1 MSIKLEEEEP
11 NEKIKMIEKYN
22 NENIFYFN
30 KDTQFKLI
38 IKNEHNFQKKI
49 NNDND
54 FLNLILSGENNTY
67 IFDEISP
74 KEVIQK
80 IADNSIQKEIQNL
93 ISYNYYN
100 LFKGSNL
107 KINENEKN
115 ELFNSK
121 IIKLNIVSPEKYS
134 IKKGKVLL
142 IKFNFTN
149 QEKPFILDKNII
161 YNSYL
166 CIIDKNNKEENTIS
180 NNDIYFIIEIKKLI
194 KSIQIRLEELK
205 QKGIKNINEDIFL
218 PLFQPNIGVIISK
231 NSSYKNLNLET
242 MKTNFNSIVKRKF
255 ILKSIFISFNISLI
269 LDEEILLT
277 SNINQNNL
285 INCPENLEK
294 ISDSVNDEIT
304 SCCSSSISPKLSC
317 SEKDSQDNNNNNK
330 IISSLNKFNLYN
342 SEETGNLN
350 DNLNKNNNFRKTNSF
365 DSNYIYNESHKF
377 TNFIF
382 KSKSSK
388 KNLLNYKLNNSKY
401 NHNVILLN
409 SSDIFSKTL
418 FNRYQDKS
426 NSSCNYKILIEF
438 LKMKLNQSLSEL
450 TLYNYFNSF
459 SRIGLMGIRIPFFKT
474 SGGIIEKT
482 LTPSLK
488 EIKLLI
494 KDPKLI
500 KKIRKKYS
508 QKILTSNSTGEK
520 IILNIEG
527 FDINISEKES
537 LVKISYNEER
547 PYYLT
552 ESLNDKLEQLMN
564 IIKYIKK
571 INIEKNVVINKSY
584 FSIKWNFIN
593 GNDIFSSSFISY
605 YLLNSN
611 LLGIFSDIKE
621 KEYSFFLNSID
632 DRTGKKFDIDYR
644 LIIYENN
651 NNILDFINSYNC

>member
-54 FLNLILSGENNTY
+54 FLNFILSGENNTY

-80 IADNSIQKEIQNL
+80 IADNSVQKEIQNL

-100 LFKGSNL
+100 IFKGSNL

-255 ILKSIFISFNISLI
+255 ILKSIFISFNISLS
-269 LDEEILLT
+269 LNNEILMPV
-277 SNINQNNL
+277 NKNQNNF
-285 INCPENLEK
+285 INYQENIEK

-304 SCCSSSISPKLSC
+304 SCCSSSYYSPKLSI
-317 SEKDSQDNNNNNK
+317 SEKDSQDNNINK
-330 IISSLNKFNLYN
+330 NPPNFSKFNLYN
-342 SEETGNLN
+342 TDENDNFN
-350 DNLNKNNNFRKTNSF
+350 DNLNYNKTKLRKINSL
-365 DSNYIYNESHKF
+365 DSNYINYEPHKF

-382 KSKSSK
+382 KSKSNK
-388 KNLLNYKLNNSKY
+388 KNFFNYKLNNPLF
-401 NHNVILLN
+401 NENITFLD

-426 NSSCNYKILIEF
+426 NSTCNLKILMEF
-438 LKMKLNQSLSEL
+438 IKIKLNQALSEL
-450 TLYNYFNSF
+450 TLNNFFNSF
-459 SRIGLMGIRIPFFKT
+459 FRIGLMSLRIPFFKVC
-474 SGGIIEKT
+474 GGIIEKT

-494 KDPKLI
+494 KNSKLI
-500 KKIRKKYS
+500 KKIKKKFS
-508 QKILTSNSTGEK
+508 QKILTSNSSEE
-520 IILNIEG
+520 NIMIDVEG
-527 FDINISEKES
+527 FNIHISEKES
-537 LVKISYNEER
+537 LVKIIYNEER

-564 IIKYIKK
+564 ISKYMKK
-571 INIEKNVVINKSY
+571 LNIEKNVIINKSY
-584 FSIKWNFIN
+584 MSIKWNFIN
-593 GNDIFSSSFISY
+593 GNNLFSSSFISY
-605 YLLNSN
+605 YLFNSN
-611 LLGIFSDIKE
+611 LVGVLSDIKE
-621 KEYSFFLNSID
+621 KEYSFFLNSIE
-632 DRTGKKFDIDYR
+632 DRTSKNFNIDYR
-644 LIIYENN
+644 NIVYENN
-651 NNILDFINSYNC
+651 NNIFDFINSIN

>member
-1 MSIKLEEEEP
+1 MSVKLEQIIQVE
-11 NEKIKMIEKYN
+11 NSKSIEKN
-22 NENIFYFN
+22 KKENIFSFN

-38 IKNEHNFQKKI
+38 IKNYQKFQMKNDI
-49 NNDND
+49 NKN
-54 FLNLILSGENNTY
+54 FLNFVLSEDNNTY
-67 IFDEISP
+67 IINEISP
-74 KEVIQK
+74 KEVIQN
-80 IADNSIQKEIQNL
+80 IADKSIKNDIKNL
-93 ISYNYYN
+93 TSYNFYKI
-100 LFKGSNL
+100 FRESNH
-107 KINENEKN
+107 KIKAGDKSEYSI
-115 ELFNSK
+115 NSEV
-121 IIKLNIVSPEKYS
+121 IKLNITSPEKYS
-134 IKKGKVLL
+134 LKKGEVLL
-142 IKFNFTN
+142 IKFNLTN
-149 QEKPFILDKNII
+149 LEKPFFLDKNII

-166 CIIDKNNKEENTIS
+166 CIIDKNKEENIYLE
-180 NNDIYFIIEIKKLI
+180 NDIYFLLEIKKLI

-205 QKGIKNINEDIFL
+205 QKGIKNIDGDIFL
-218 PLFQPNIGVIISK
+218 PLFQPNIGVIISQ
-231 NSSYKNLNLET
+231 NSSNQKLNLEL

-255 ILKSIFISFNISLI
+255 ILKSIFISFNISLA
-269 LDEEILLT
+269 LEEEILLT
-277 SNINQNNL
+277 SNINQNNI

-317 SEKDSQDNNNNNK
+317 SEKDSQDNNNNK

-494 KDPKLI
+494 KDSKLI

-564 IIKYIKK
+564 ITKYIKK

-605 YLLNSN
+605 YLFNSN

-632 DRTGKKFDIDYR
+632 DRTVKKFDIDYR
-644 LIIYENN
+644 IIIYENN
-651 NNILDFINSYNC
+651 NNILDFINNNNC